1 MAQEQR
7 LLVVDNK
14 EMDRT
19 TIAKLLEAD
28 GYAVTTAANGAQ
40 ALAIFKQHPF
50 PIVITDIY
58 MPEMTGLDLL
68 SAVKEISD
76 ATQVIMMTRFASI
89 DDAICALRSGASDY
103 LIKPFDDKAT
113 ITEVVQRAAWRIQST
128 CKTHRLIKTLRHK
141 NQRLEVTN
149 LHLKKLA
156 TRDSLTGLYNHRHFH
171 ETMSVEIN
179 RVKRYHRPFSLLF
192 IDLDNFK
199 IFNDTNGHVN
209 GDRLLL
215 ELSNLFL
222 DSFRKTDIVCRYG
235 GDEFGVIIPEATKQE
250 ARGIAGK
257 LHQIVAEHPFA
268 GREILPQRR
277 VTISIGVATC
287 PDDGMDAGSLLHH
300 ADALMYDVKKIR
312 ANLTRAIQ
320 SAPSQKCSRTLETLH
335 ATSVRSMPEKRE
347 RFDCQTPTSA
357 MIPPPSAEARRRG

>member
-1 MAQEQR
+1 MAQRQR
-7 LLVVDNK
+7 LLVVDHK
-14 EMDRT
+14 ETDRT
-19 TIAKLLEAD
+19 TIAKILESD
-28 GYAVTTAANGAQ
+28 GYTVTTAANGAQ
-40 ALAIFKQHPF
+40 ALAIFKQHLF

-68 SAVKEISD
+68 AALKEIN
-76 ATQVIMMTRFASI
+76 ATTQVIMMTRFASI

-103 LIKPFDDKAT
+103 LVKPFDDEAT
-113 ITEVVQRAAWRIQST
+113 ITDVVHRAVRRIRST
-128 CKTHRLIKTLRHK
+128 RKTRRLIKTLIHK

-199 IFNDTNGHVN
+199 IYNDTNGHVN
-209 GDRLLL
+209 GDKLLL

-235 GDEFGVIIPEATKQE
+235 GDEFGVIIPETTKQE
-250 ARGIAGK
+250 ACSIAGK
-257 LHQIVAEHPFA
+257 LHKIVAAHPFA
-268 GREILPQRR
+268 GREVLPQGR

-287 PDDGMDAGSLLHH
+287 PDDGMDIRSLLHH
-300 ADALMYDVKKIR
+300 ADTGMYDVKRNSIDR
-312 ANLTRAIQ
+312 TWTSGIQ
-320 SAPSQKCSRTLETLH
+320 
-335 ATSVRSMPEKRE
+335 
-347 RFDCQTPTSA
+347 
-357 MIPPPSAEARRRG
+357 PPGTVA

>member
-1 MAQEQR
+1 MVQKQR

-14 EMDRT
+14 ETDRT

-28 GYAVTTAANGAQ
+28 GYTVTTAANGAQ

-76 ATQVIMMTRFASI
+76 ATQVIMTTRFASI
-89 DDAICALRSGASDY
+89 DDAICALRSGAGDY

-113 ITEVVQRAAWRIQST
+113 ITEVVQRAARKIRSA
-128 CKTHRLIKTLRHK
+128 CKAHRLIKTLRHK

-171 ETMSVEIN
+171 ETLAVEIN

-199 IFNDTNGHVN
+199 IFNDTNGHVS
-209 GDRLLL
+209 GDKLLL

-235 GDEFGVIIPEATKQE
+235 GDEFGVIIPEATRQE
-250 ARGIAGK
+250 ACCIAGK

-268 GREILPQRR
+268 GRKVLPQQR

-287 PDDGMDAGSLLHH
+287 PDDGMDAGSLLRH
-300 ADALMYDVKKIR
+300 ADTLMYDMKKIR
-312 ANLTRAIQ
+312 GISTGAIRPAL
-320 SAPSQKCSRTLETLH
+320 SPTCSRTPDTCLVTTVRPMLETR
-335 ATSVRSMPEKRE
+335 AQ
-347 RFDCQTPTSA
+347 FGYQTSA
-357 MIPPPSAEARRRG
+357 SATLHSPSARARKR